1 MIKQE
6 DFIQVRKLED
16 LDDLH
21 SDESI
26 YETDSEIDD
35 TCSEEIANSEEDE
48 RDY

>member
-6 DFIQVRKLED
+6 EFIQVRKLED

-26 YETDSEIDD
+26 YETDSKIDD
-35 TCSEEIANSEEDE
+35 TCSEELENSEDDE
-48 RDY
+48 